1 MYLQQE
7 HINLLKKYFIDVLCI
22 KFSFIRFR
30 YFVCGC
36 GICAKL
42 KMQNTILSND
52 IQYIKTSIGL
62 PLLNHK
68 GLKNVELLCHSFIKR
83 KMSHNGTNVVD
94 RRKQIAANNRYI
106 REIKNLLHAFNTDRA
121 KKY

>member
-1 MYLQQE
+1 MGFHLLVPCHGFFLELTRIPTILIYVYLQQE

-36 GICAKL
+36 GIYAKL

-68 GLKNVELLCHSFIKR
+68 
-83 KMSHNGTNVVD
+83 D
-94 RRKQIAANNRYI
+94 
-106 REIKNLLHAFNTDRA
+106 
-121 KKY
+121 